1 MNLYIHDIFVHAGLQ
16 YSESAGFR
24 GMSCEEDE
32 SLFSKLKEIVK
43 NLTNQ
48 HDNVLE
54 TILLRMASRSE
65 AAIEYGPTSN
75 AGTKENPI
83 SKIADQIPDRD
94 CLIPG
99 RFCVGPDFETLLET
113 LESFGFNS
121 SWWRIDASSNDYS
134 FLTRQPLKEFGK
146 RKLLEADPD
155 PDQI

>member
-1 MNLYIHDIFVHAGLQ
+1 MEIYKISEISLALMNLYIHDIFVHAGLQ

-75 AGTKENPI
+75 AGTKENPHF
-83 SKIADQIPDRD
+83 QDRRPNPRSR
-94 CLIPG
+94 LPHP
-99 RFCVGPDFETLLET
+99 RTLLCGT
-113 LESFGFNS
+113 
-121 SWWRIDASSNDYS
+121 
-134 FLTRQPLKEFGK
+134 
-146 RKLLEADPD
+146 
-155 PDQI
+155 

>member
-16 YSESAGFR
+16 YAEYAGFR

-32 SLFSKLKEIVK
+32 SLFSRLKEIVK

-65 AAIEYGPTSN
+65 AAIEYGPTSS

-83 SKIADQIPDRD
+83 SKIANQIPDRD

-99 RFCVGPDFETLLET
+99 RICVGPDFEALLNT

-121 SWWRIDASSNDYS
+121 SWWRRDIDSNDHT
-134 FLTRQPLKEFGK
+134 FLTREPLKEFGK
-146 RKLLEADPD
+146 RKLPETDL
-155 PDQI
+155 DQI